1 MDPILISFT
10 FDFCPFILS
19 MGFPAR
25 ILKYPSPVDQRVLL
39 SELFSMTDLSCM
51 ALNSMAHSFI
61 ELCKPLC
68 HSKTVIHEGDLN
80 GHESV
85 QTLGDS
91 G

>member
-1 MDPILISFT
+1 MDPISISFT
-10 FDFCPFILS
+10 FDFCPFMLS

-25 ILKYPSPVDQRVLL
+25 ILEYPSPADHLL
-39 SELFSMTDLSCM
+39 SELFTMTDLSCV

-61 ELCKPLC
+61 ELRKPLC